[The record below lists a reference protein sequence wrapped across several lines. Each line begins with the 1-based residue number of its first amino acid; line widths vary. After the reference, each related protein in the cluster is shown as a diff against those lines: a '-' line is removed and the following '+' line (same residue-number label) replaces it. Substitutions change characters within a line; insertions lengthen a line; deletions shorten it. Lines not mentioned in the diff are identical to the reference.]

1 MINKS
6 MPHLK
11 RGIKMAEQKINRL
24 MTKVIP
30 VRLNDEQHERV
41 RRAAAAV
48 GLGVS
53 TYMRQLAVTQTPKRE
68 RV

>member
-1 MINKS
+1 MNK
-6 MPHLK
+6 L
-11 RGIKMAEQKINRL
+11 KINRN

-41 RRAAAAV
+41 SRAAAAV

-68 RV
+68 ETTHAE